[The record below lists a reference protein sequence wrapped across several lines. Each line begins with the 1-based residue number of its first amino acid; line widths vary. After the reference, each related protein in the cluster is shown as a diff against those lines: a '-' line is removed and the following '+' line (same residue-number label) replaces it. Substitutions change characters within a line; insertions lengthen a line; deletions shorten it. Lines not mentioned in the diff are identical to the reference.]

1 MKALFKW
8 TAITTV
14 VLAVAL
20 VALLAGGFAL
30 LNTHWL
36 QQKMLTK
43 AVSLLTEKLQTRVAV
58 DSVSIDLLTL
68 DAKLYGLTVEDRQ
81 RRPMFG
87 VEFVKTD
94 VDISALLS
102 SREIRIRETRLEGIR
117 AELYKAPKGSES
129 PDTVANYQFLI
140 DAFKPSAKSQPK
152 DTTATAQKRLAFAMN
167 TLRAERIDIV
177 YNGQRVQ
184 LGQLHYDPS
193 AADGRLIELQRL
205 HLKTDNHRQRKNSGR
220 PKRGAFDTGHLNV
233 WADMKL
239 KVDSVGK
246 GMVHGYLT
254 DCTLCDTL
262 TGIDI
267 RRLQCEVTFADK
279 TLKLNDV
286 HLQQGETELHFNE
299 GVMHLP
305 DSLSATRLH
314 YATSTISG
322 TAVLRDIS
330 TTFAPVLSQF
340 TLPLQ
345 LSVRIDGDDSGL
357 RFHDIVVKRPAG
369 KLLVKATGYAVNL
382 KDKHRLKLHFD
393 VHKATFVGGE
403 KERIINQFR
412 IKKFM
417 MKQLHQLGT
426 IHYTGSFDIIRKR
439 EEFRGDIQ
447 TEAGKLKFSLA
458 IDGARKY
465 LLGEASTDHLEIG
478 HVMDMPDIKAV
489 AASAQ
494 FKFDISKA
502 RTALMRRRLGGKL
515 PIGEVTAHVDQASYK
530 FVKMHN
536 LDVQMASDGATAV
549 GNLCA
554 PRKLADMDLDFT
566 FTNTSEMRKMKVKP
580 RLKLHLFKK
589 KKKSE

>member
-1 MKALFKW
+1 
-8 TAITTV
+8 
-14 VLAVAL
+14 
-20 VALLAGGFAL
+20 
-30 LNTHWL
+30 
-36 QQKMLTK
+36 
-43 AVSLLTEKLQTRVAV
+43 
-58 DSVSIDLLTL
+58 
-68 DAKLYGLTVEDRQ
+68 
-81 RRPMFG
+81 
-87 VEFVKTD
+87 
-94 VDISALLS
+94 
-102 SREIRIRETRLEGIR
+102 
-117 AELYKAPKGSES
+117 
-129 PDTVANYQFLI
+129 
-140 DAFKPSAKSQPK
+140 
-152 DTTATAQKRLAFAMN
+152 
-167 TLRAERIDIV
+167 
-177 YNGQRVQ
+177 
-184 LGQLHYDPS
+184 
-193 AADGRLIELQRL
+193 
-205 HLKTDNHRQRKNSGR
+205 
-220 PKRGAFDTGHLNV
+220 
-233 WADMKL
+233 
-239 KVDSVGK
+239 
-246 GMVHGYLT
+246 
-254 DCTLCDTL
+254 
-262 TGIDI
+262 
-267 RRLQCEVTFADK
+267 
-279 TLKLNDV
+279 
-286 HLQQGETELHFNE
+286 
-299 GVMHLP
+299 
-305 DSLSATRLH
+305 
-314 YATSTISG
+314 
-322 TAVLRDIS
+322 
-330 TTFAPVLSQF
+330 LSQF

-554 PRKLADMDLDFT
+554 PRKLADIDLDFT